1 LSHAEPPKN
10 TASPYQ
16 LKTDLHSSHAVILA
30 LLAEGHGRRLLDVGA
45 AQGYLAEALTAR
57 GYEVTCLEGDP
68 MLAAV
73 ASARGLNVVVADLD
87 NGLPALGGPFDV
99 IICGDVLEHLKA
111 PLAILKAL
119 TEQLAP
125 SGRIVISVPNIAHLW
140 VRLQL
145 LLGRFEYTER
155 GILDR
160 THLRFF
166 TLTSF
171 KRLLQEADL
180 EITRLVTTPVPLPL
194 VVPERYQGQIF
205 RVLHGLNAC
214 LALWWKGMFAYQFV
228 AMAHRREYS

>member
-1 LSHAEPPKN
+1 LSQAELPEN
-10 TASPYQ
+10 AASPYQ
-16 LKTDLHSSHAVILA
+16 LKTDVHSSHAVILA

-57 GYEVTCLEGDP
+57 GFEVTCLEGDP

-73 ASARGLNVVVADLD
+73 ASSRGLNVIVADLD
-87 NGLPALGGPFDV
+87 NGLPALSGPFDV

-111 PLAILKAL
+111 PLAVLQAL
-119 TEQLAP
+119 AEQLAP
-125 SGRIVISVPNIAHLW
+125 SGCIFVSIPNIAHLLI
-140 VRLQL
+140 RLQL

-180 EITRLVTTPVPLPL
+180 EIARLVTTPVPLPL
-194 VVPERYQGQIF
+194 VVPERYHGPLF
-205 RVLHGLNAC
+205 RVLHGLNAF

-228 AMAHRREYS
+228 AMAYRREDS